1 MNNFSMQAG
10 YGRTYRYLQPSIAP
24 LYEFGAGLAYSPMQA
39 SNVSFKPTEAV
50 HTAAAV
56 KVLADTCTEKDAL
69 AQPLGS
75 VCTKVQPANAGESAA
90 GVILAFAAAAGESRR
105 TARRTA
111 VDPYRQLFD
120 FVRVPPIPTQA
131 SIEVCVP
138 VCDTDV
144 ERVWLDG
151 TRVVEAGTYDLSV
164 FDGAHTAQ
172 SVSIT
177 VSAAQARVVQQ
188 VPASENRTP

>member
-24 LYEFGAGLAYSPMQA
+24 LYEFGAGLAYSPIQA
-39 SNVSFKPTEAV
+39 SNVTFKPMEV
-50 HTAAAV
+50 VRTAAGV
-56 KVLADTCTEKDAL
+56 KALADTCTEKDAL

-75 VCTKVQPANAGESAA
+75 ICTKVQPAHAGESAA
-90 GVILAFAAAAGESRR
+90 GVLLAFAAAAGENN

-111 VDPYRQLFD
+111 VDPCRQLFD

>member
-10 YGRTYRYLQPSIAP
+10 YGRTYRYLQPSIVP
-24 LYEFGAGLAYSPMQA
+24 LYEFGAGLAYSPILA
-39 SNVSFKPTEAV
+39 SNVTFKPVEAV
-50 HTAAAV
+50 RTVAGLKA
-56 KVLADTCTEKDAL
+56 LADACTEKDSL

-75 VCTKVQPANAGESAA
+75 ICTKVQPANGRESAA
-90 GVILAFAAAAGESRR
+90 GVILAFAAA
-105 TARRTA
+105 ARRTA

-120 FVRVPPIPTQA
+120 FARVPPLPSQA
-131 SIEVCVP
+131 SVEVCVP

-151 TRVVEAGTYDLSV
+151 TRAVEAGTYEISV
-164 FDGAHTAQ
+164 FDGAHAAQ

-177 VSAAQARVVQQ
+177 VSAARVVQR
-188 VPASENRTP
+188 VPTSENRSP